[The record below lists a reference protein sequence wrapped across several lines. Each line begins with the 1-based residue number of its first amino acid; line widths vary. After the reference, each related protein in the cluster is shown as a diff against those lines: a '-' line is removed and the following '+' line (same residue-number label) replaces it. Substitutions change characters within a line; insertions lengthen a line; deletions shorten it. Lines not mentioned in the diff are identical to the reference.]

1 MTRPSIAGGVGF
13 ELGALD
19 VELRKEQAYRESGY
33 TSRTLVREAD
43 LRVVL
48 IVMKNGARMADHTA
62 EETASLQPLSGSLR
76 VRLPER
82 EVTLTTGQLLALER
96 GVKHDVEALGASAFL
111 LTIGWRGASPLA

>member
-1 MTRPSIAGGVGF
+1 MTRPSIAGGAAF

-19 VELRKEQAYRESGY
+19 RELRKEQAYRESGY

-48 IVMKNGARMADHTA
+48 IVMKKGARMADHTA

-76 VRLPER
+76 VRLPGR
-82 EVTLTTGQLLALER
+82 DVTLTAGQLLALEH
-96 GVKHDVEALGASAFL
+96 GVKHDVEALEESAFV
-111 LTIGWRGASPLA
+111 LTIGWHGASPLT